1 METTCAP
8 RGTTPDESPAKAPWQ
23 AARQEHVMS
32 LRNRQ
37 KKQLRR
43 IASDLRRSDA
53 HLSAM
58 FNVFGKL
65 YPDQDMPAWEQVPR
79 ESSSR
84 GPLTEPPPGLSW
96 RSSRRQR

>member
-1 METTCAP
+1 
-8 RGTTPDESPAKAPWQ
+8 
-23 AARQEHVMS
+23 MS

-43 IASDLRRSDA
+43 IAADMRRSDT

-65 YPDQDMPAWEQVPR
+65 YPDQDMPAWEQVPQ
-79 ESSSR
+79 ESSNRAPS
-84 GPLTEPPPGLSW
+84 L
-96 RSSRRQR
+96 SRRLACRGAHRDGSGDQRAAQYLRRPDELA

>member
-43 IASDLRRSDA
+43 IAADLRRSDA

-65 YPDQDMPAWEQVPR
+65 YPDQDMPAWEQVPQ

-84 GPLTEPPPGLSW
+84 GPLTEPPHGLSW

>member
-1 METTCAP
+1 
-8 RGTTPDESPAKAPWQ
+8 
-23 AARQEHVMS
+23 MS

-37 KKQLRR
+37 KEQLRR

-79 ESSSR
+79 ESSGR